1 MIFRAHCCIAFHA
14 RKPVSLPC
22 DYFFVPNVPH
32 GGATLWGQLHSCSIE
47 SKTKPV
53 EKSINLDFE
62 HKGQQDLINMI
73 PRM

>member
-53 EKSINLDFE
+53 EK
-62 HKGQQDLINMI
+62 KY
-73 PRM
+73 